1 MLITSLD
8 NLKVKKYVKL
18 KNKKYRDIEKMYL
31 VETNHLVE
39 EALNHQVLV
48 DLLVLENEQVSYN
61 FNYTYVTKEIMKK
74 LSNLETIPKV
84 IGVVKMLE
92 PSNNLGNSILLLDDI
107 QDPGNLGTIIRS
119 SVAFNVDSIVMSLN
133 TVDLYNPKVIRSTQG
148 MIFKI
153 NLIKDDLGQ
162 VIEKLKSKNIPIYT
176 TNVNGGEN
184 IKNINSTDSYGLIMG
199 NEGNG
204 VKDEISTLAD
214 RKIYIPMNSK
224 VESLNVSV
232 AASILLYELGDK
244 NG

>member
-1 MLITSLD
+1 MLITSINNQTIKELD
-8 NLKVKKYVKL
+8 KL
-18 KNKKYRDIEKMYL
+18 KQKKYRDLEQKFLIEG
-31 VETNHLVE
+31 EHLVE
-39 EALNHQVLV
+39 EAEKSW
-48 DLLVLENEQVSYN
+48 VLEKIILLENSEYPSKLEKIYVSKN
-61 FNYTYVTKEIMKK
+61 VMKK
-74 LSNLETIPKV
+74 LSSLDTPPNV
-84 IGVVKMLE
+84 IGVCKMLSRKE
-92 PSNNLGNSILLLDDI
+92 LGKKVLLLDDI

-153 NLIKDDLGQ
+153 NLIKDDLER

-204 VKDEISTLAD
+204 VKDEISALAD

>member
-1 MLITSLD
+1 MLITSINNQTIKELD
-8 NLKVKKYVKL
+8 KL
-18 KNKKYRDIEKMYL
+18 KQKKYRDLEQKFLIEG
-31 VETNHLVE
+31 EHLVE
-39 EALNHQVLV
+39 EAEKSG
-48 DLLVLENEQVSYN
+48 VLEKIILLENSEYPSKLEKIYVSKN
-61 FNYTYVTKEIMKK
+61 VMKK
-74 LSNLETIPKV
+74 LSSLDTPPNI
-84 IGVVKMLE
+84 IGVCKMLSKKE
-92 PSNNLGNSILLLDDI
+92 LGKKVLLLDDI

-153 NLIKDDLGQ
+153 NLIKDDLER
-162 VIEKLKSKNIPIYT
+162 VIEKLKSENIPIYT

>member
-1 MLITSLD
+1 MLITSINNQTIKELD
-8 NLKVKKYVKL
+8 KL
-18 KNKKYRDIEKMYL
+18 KQKKYRDLEQKFLIEG
-31 VETNHLVE
+31 EHLVE
-39 EALNHQVLV
+39 EAEKSG
-48 DLLVLENEQVSYN
+48 VLEKIILLENSEYPSKLEKIYVSKN
-61 FNYTYVTKEIMKK
+61 VMKK
-74 LSNLETIPKV
+74 LSSLDTPPNI
-84 IGVVKMLE
+84 IGVCKMLSKKE
-92 PSNNLGNSILLLDDI
+92 LGKKVLLLDDI

-204 VKDEISTLAD
+204 VKDEISALAD